1 MNILYNDFPLKIIE
15 SRFPLVPTSRHRKI
29 ERARKRP
36 RVAPSNPSASTAA
49 KPSGIDRK
57 TLIAI
62 IVIAAVAA
70 FVGVY
75 TISTFR
81 GSKAPPEITTAT
93 GLKYQDLKVGDG
105 ATPAMG
111 QTVSVHYIGRL
122 ENGKEFN
129 NSYSIGKPVDFKL
142 TQVIPGWQ
150 EGLQTMKVGG
160 KRKLWVPSKLA
171 YGPAGRPPAI
181 PPNANLE
188 FDIELLGV
196 K

>member
-1 MNILYNDFPLKIIE
+1 M
-15 SRFPLVPTSRHRKI
+15 PTSRHRKI

-36 RVAPSNPSASTAA
+36 RVPHSNPVTATTETPTN
-49 KPSGIDRK
+49 KNFRV
-57 TLIAI
+57 LAI
-62 IVIAAVAA
+62 VVLAVLVLAAVLL
-70 FVGVY
+70 VI
-75 TISTFR
+75 TRR
-81 GSKAPPEITTAT
+81 GSQAAPEVTTAS

-105 ATPAMG
+105 ASPTMG

-129 NSYSIGKPVDFKL
+129 NSYTLGQPVDFKL
-142 TQVIPGWQ
+142 GKVIEGWN

-160 KRKLWVPSKLA
+160 KRRLWIPSRLA

-181 PPNANLE
+181 PPNANLDFE
-188 FDIELLGV
+188 IELLGV

>member
-1 MNILYNDFPLKIIE
+1 M
-15 SRFPLVPTSRHRKI
+15 PTSRHRKI

-36 RVAPSNPSASTAA
+36 RVAPSNPSAIAA
-49 KPSGIDRK
+49 KPSNSSDQK
-57 TLIAI
+57 KKLIAI

-75 TISTFR
+75 TISTLR
-81 GSKAPPEITTAT
+81 GSKAAPEITTAS

-105 ATPAMG
+105 ASPKPN

-122 ENGKEFN
+122 ENGTEFN
-129 NSYSIGKPVDFKL
+129 NSYKMGKPIEFSL
-142 TQVIPGWQ
+142 GGVIPGWQ

-160 KRKLWVPSKLA
+160 KRRLWIPAKLA

-181 PPNANLE
+181 PPNANLD
-188 FDIELLGV
+188 FDIELLGI